1 VAGNDLSADEA
12 WLELQELLRDAAS
25 DAPPPRHMAA
35 RFTFLRDTLIRSA
48 LHPLLPGF
56 MLQCLTLDRF
66 RDFIRLYHP
75 QPEARMD
82 FLKGAFRSRG
92 TRRGRVSRDF
102 LADAE
107 F

>member
-12 WLELQELLRDAAS
+12 WFELQELLRAAATDAA
-25 DAPPPRHMAA
+25 PPRHMAA
-35 RFTFLRDTLIRSA
+35 HYTAIRDTLMRSE
-48 LHPLLPGF
+48 LHAHLPGF

-75 QPEARMD
+75 QPEVRID
-82 FLKGAFRSRG
+82 FLSSAFRYRIP
-92 TRRGRVSRDF
+92 RRGVTQDF